1 LDFSYDLGLVWLVN
15 DRRISWWMLE
25 CAYIYISYDL
35 KRNSYIIIL
44 FVTHDDHY
52 SCAILPNPDFC
63 FFLSPSCDTTY
74 STIIKLAS
82 EIVVFPFFSS
92 FFSPVKAVHLGV
104 PGVTVL
110 NISHPSIHQCHVNGT
125 HHEF

>member
-1 LDFSYDLGLVWLVN
+1 MVDAGVC
-15 DRRISWWMLE
+15 I
-25 CAYIYISYDL
+25 YIYISYDL

-44 FVTHDDHY
+44 FVTHDHY
-52 SCAILPNPDFC
+52 SCAILPNSDFC

-74 STIIKLAS
+74 STIIKLAF
-82 EIVVFPFFSS
+82 EIVVFPFFPS

>member
-1 LDFSYDLGLVWLVN
+1 MVDAGVC
-15 DRRISWWMLE
+15 I
-25 CAYIYISYDL
+25 YIYISYDL